1 MRNRSNDSN
10 YHWDYQDYRGNYG
23 QSPARARKSSG
34 LKYFLIAM
42 GVVILLVGALCIGA
56 SVWGSKPAPQPD
68 QDSSIGNELEHL
80 PEIDQQNKPEDNVP
94 DTTEDGL
101 LTPAGIYKKCAP
113 SVVGIITY
121 GSSSTAQGSG
131 IILSENGYI
140 ITNAHVVSGGEKFE
154 VVLQNGDSYDAT
166 VIGADNQS
174 DLALLKMQ
182 NPPEGLVAAT
192 FGNSDELEVG
202 EMVVAIGNPG
212 GLALASTQTVGYIS
226 AVQRTITT
234 ELGYTM
240 VCIQAD
246 AAINPGNS
254 GGPLINTYGQV
265 VGITSSKLVE
275 EGYEGIGFSI
285 PINTALPI
293 LDDLMQHGRVTG
305 RAQLGITVVVITH
318 QMSVVEEICDSVA
331 ILDGGVVVEQGEVR
345 EIFANPKTAAARR
358 LVAPNGGSAARDLS
372 SFAPDDHVVRV
383 TFNGSSAAKPLVA
396 SLAAEKGIL
405 VSVLSADTR
414 DLSGQ
419 CYGSML
425 LKLPRDTEQAKQA
438 AAYMRSQNGVTVE
451 EVTGE

>member
-1 MRNRSNDSN
+1 MINRSNDNN
-10 YHWDYQDYRGNYG
+10 YHWDYEDYQGNYG
-23 QSPARARKSSG
+23 QSPARGKKNSNRG
-34 LKYFLIAM
+34 LRVFLIMM
-42 GVVILLVGALCIGA
+42 GAVVLLVGALCIGA
-56 SVWGSKPAPQPD
+56 AVWGSRPAPQPD
-68 QDSSIGNELEHL
+68 QDPSIGNELEHL
-80 PEIDQQNKPEDNVP
+80 PEINQQNKPDDSVP
-94 DTTEDGL
+94 EQTEDGL

-113 SVVGIITY
+113 SVVGIVSY
-121 GSSSTAQGSG
+121 SSSTTAQGSG

-140 ITNAHVVSGGEKFE
+140 ITNAHVVSGGEQYE

-166 VIGADNQS
+166 LIGADNQS

-182 NPPEGLVAAT
+182 KPPEGLVAAT

-226 AVQRTITT
+226 AVKRTITT

-275 EGYEGIGFSI
+275 DGYEGIGFSI

-305 RAQLGITVVVITH
+305 RAQLGITVVEVSSSEASYYGIPMGLQIRSINEDSDVGRQGAEVGDIITSIDGWAITSRTDCSDILAQH
-318 QMSVVEEICDSVA
+318 QPGD
-331 ILDGGVVVEQGEVR
+331 
-345 EIFANPKTAAARR
+345 
-358 LVAPNGGSAARDLS
+358 
-372 SFAPDDHVVRV
+372 
-383 TFNGSSAAKPLVA
+383 
-396 SLAAEKGIL
+396 
-405 VSVLSADTR
+405 
-414 DLSGQ
+414 
-419 CYGSML
+419 
-425 LKLPRDTEQAKQA
+425 
-438 AAYMRSQNGVTVE
+438 TVE
-451 EVTGE
+451 ISLYRASRTGRGQTFTITVTLLGS

>member
-1 MRNRSNDSN
+1 MINRSNDNN
-10 YHWDYQDYRGNYG
+10 YHWDYEDYQGNYG
-23 QSPARARKSSG
+23 QSPARGKKNSNRG
-34 LKYFLIAM
+34 LRVFLIMM
-42 GVVILLVGALCIGA
+42 GAVVLLVGALCIGA
-56 SVWGSKPAPQPD
+56 AVWGSRPVPQPD
-68 QDSSIGNELEHL
+68 QDPSIGNELEHL
-80 PEIDQQNKPEDNVP
+80 PEIDQQNKPDDSVP
-94 DTTEDGL
+94 EQTEDGL

-113 SVVGIITY
+113 SVVGIVSY
-121 GSSSTAQGSG
+121 SSSTTAQGSG

-140 ITNAHVVSGGEKFE
+140 ITNAHVVSGGEQYE

-166 VIGADNQS
+166 LIGADNQS

-182 NPPEGLVAAT
+182 KPPEGLVAAT

-226 AVQRTITT
+226 AVKRTITT

-305 RAQLGITVVVITH
+305 RAQMGITVV
-318 QMSVVEEICDSVA
+318 
-331 ILDGGVVVEQGEVR
+331 EV
-345 EIFANPKTAAARR
+345 
-358 LVAPNGGSAARDLS
+358 S
-372 SFAPDDHVVRV
+372 S
-383 TFNGSSAAKPLVA
+383 S
-396 SLAAEKGIL
+396 E
-405 VSVLSADTR
+405 
-414 DLSGQ
+414 
-419 CYGSML
+419 
-425 LKLPRDTEQAKQA
+425 
-438 AAYMRSQNGVTVE
+438 AAYYGVPMGLRIMSITKESDMGRQGAEVGDIITSIDGWAVTTRGDVSDILAKHRPGDTVE
-451 EVTGE
+451 IGLYRASRTGRGQTLTINVTLIGS

>member
-1 MRNRSNDSN
+1 MKNRSNDSH
-10 YHWDYQDYRGNYG
+10 YQWDYQDYRGNYG
-23 QSPARARKSSG
+23 QNPAPRKRNAG

-42 GVVILLVGALCIGA
+42 GVVIVLAGALCIGVTA
-56 SVWGSKPAPQPD
+56 WNGKAPAPNPP
-68 QDSSIGNELEHL
+68 GATLPGENGELEHL
-80 PEIDQQNKPEDNVP
+80 PEINQQNKPEDSVP
-94 DTTEDGL
+94 ETTGDGL

-113 SVVGIITY
+113 SVVGIVSY
-121 GSSSTAQGSG
+121 GDSSTAQGSG

-140 ITNAHVVSGGEKFE
+140 ITNAHVVSGFNDYE
-154 VVLQNGDSYDAT
+154 VVLQNGDSYDAQL
-166 VIGADNQS
+166 VGADNQS
-174 DLALLKMQ
+174 DLALLRMVSLPQ
-182 NPPEGLVAAT
+182 EGLVAAT

-305 RAQLGITVVVITH
+305 RAQMGITVV
-318 QMSVVEEICDSVA
+318 
-331 ILDGGVVVEQGEVR
+331 EV
-345 EIFANPKTAAARR
+345 N
-358 LVAPNGGSAARDLS
+358 S
-372 SFAPDDHVVRV
+372 S
-383 TFNGSSAAKPLVA
+383 
-396 SLAAEKGIL
+396 E
-405 VSVLSADTR
+405 
-414 DLSGQ
+414 
-419 CYGSML
+419 
-425 LKLPRDTEQAKQA
+425 
-438 AAYMRSQNGVTVE
+438 AAYYGIPMGLRIMSITKESDMGRQGAEVGDIITSIDGWAVTTRGDVSDILAKHRPGDTVE
-451 EVTGE
+451 IGLYRASRTGRGQTLTINVTLIGS

>member
-1 MRNRSNDSN
+1 M
-10 YHWDYQDYRGNYG
+10 
-23 QSPARARKSSG
+23 
-34 LKYFLIAM
+34 
-42 GVVILLVGALCIGA
+42 
-56 SVWGSKPAPQPD
+56 
-68 QDSSIGNELEHL
+68 
-80 PEIDQQNKPEDNVP
+80 PE
-94 DTTEDGL
+94 TTGDGL

-113 SVVGIITY
+113 SVVGIVSY
-121 GSSSTAQGSG
+121 GDSSTAQGSG

-140 ITNAHVVSGGEKFE
+140 ITNAHVVSGFNDYE
-154 VVLQNGDSYDAT
+154 VVLQNGDSYDAQL
-166 VIGADNQS
+166 VGADNQS
-174 DLALLKMQ
+174 DLALLRMVSLPQ
-182 NPPEGLVAAT
+182 EGLVAAT

-305 RAQLGITVVVITH
+305 RAQMGITVV
-318 QMSVVEEICDSVA
+318 
-331 ILDGGVVVEQGEVR
+331 EV
-345 EIFANPKTAAARR
+345 
-358 LVAPNGGSAARDLS
+358 S
-372 SFAPDDHVVRV
+372 S
-383 TFNGSSAAKPLVA
+383 S
-396 SLAAEKGIL
+396 E
-405 VSVLSADTR
+405 
-414 DLSGQ
+414 
-419 CYGSML
+419 
-425 LKLPRDTEQAKQA
+425 
-438 AAYMRSQNGVTVE
+438 AAYYGIPMGLRIMSITKESDMGRQGAEVGDIITSIDGWAVTTRGDVSDILAKHRPGDTVE
-451 EVTGE
+451 IGLYRASRTGRGQTLTINVTLIGS

>member
-1 MRNRSNDSN
+1 MINRSNDNN
-10 YHWDYQDYRGNYG
+10 YHWDYEDYQGNYG
-23 QSPARARKSSG
+23 QSPARGKKNSNRG
-34 LKYFLIAM
+34 LRVFLIMM
-42 GVVILLVGALCIGA
+42 GAVVLLVGALCIGA
-56 SVWGSKPAPQPD
+56 AVWGSRPAPQPD
-68 QDSSIGNELEHL
+68 PNPSAGNELEHL
-80 PEIDQQNKPEDNVP
+80 PEIDQQNKPDDSVP
-94 DTTEDGL
+94 EQTEDGL

-113 SVVGIITY
+113 SVVGVVSY
-121 GSSSTAQGSG
+121 SSSTTAQGSG

-140 ITNAHVVSGGEKFE
+140 ITNAHVVSGGEQYE

-166 VIGADNQS
+166 LIGADNQS

-182 NPPEGLVAAT
+182 KPPEGLVAAT

-226 AVQRTITT
+226 AVKRTITT

-305 RAQLGITVVVITH
+305 RAQLGITVVEVSSSEASYYGIPMGLQIRSINEDSDVGRQGAEVGDIITSIDGWAITSRTDCSDILAQH
-318 QMSVVEEICDSVA
+318 QPGD
-331 ILDGGVVVEQGEVR
+331 
-345 EIFANPKTAAARR
+345 
-358 LVAPNGGSAARDLS
+358 
-372 SFAPDDHVVRV
+372 
-383 TFNGSSAAKPLVA
+383 
-396 SLAAEKGIL
+396 
-405 VSVLSADTR
+405 
-414 DLSGQ
+414 
-419 CYGSML
+419 
-425 LKLPRDTEQAKQA
+425 
-438 AAYMRSQNGVTVE
+438 TVE
-451 EVTGE
+451 ISLYRASRTGRGQTFTITVTLLGS

>member
-1 MRNRSNDSN
+1 MINRSNDNN
-10 YHWDYQDYRGNYG
+10 YHWDYEDYQGNYG
-23 QSPARARKSSG
+23 QSPARGKKNSNRG
-34 LKYFLIAM
+34 LRVFLIMM
-42 GVVILLVGALCIGA
+42 GAVVLLVGALCIGA
-56 SVWGSKPAPQPD
+56 AVWGSRPAPQPD

-80 PEIDQQNKPEDNVP
+80 PEIDQQNKPDDSVP
-94 DTTEDGL
+94 EQTEDGL

-113 SVVGIITY
+113 SVVGIVSY
-121 GSSSTAQGSG
+121 SSTTAQGSG

-140 ITNAHVVSGGEKFE
+140 ITNAHVVSGGEQYE

-166 VIGADNQS
+166 LIGADNQS

-182 NPPEGLVAAT
+182 KPPEGLVAAT

-226 AVQRTITT
+226 AVKRTITT

-305 RAQLGITVVVITH
+305 RAQLGITVVEVSSSEASYYGIPMGLQIRSINEDSDVGRQGAEVGDIITSIDGWAITSRTDCSDILAQH
-318 QMSVVEEICDSVA
+318 QPGD
-331 ILDGGVVVEQGEVR
+331 
-345 EIFANPKTAAARR
+345 
-358 LVAPNGGSAARDLS
+358 
-372 SFAPDDHVVRV
+372 
-383 TFNGSSAAKPLVA
+383 
-396 SLAAEKGIL
+396 
-405 VSVLSADTR
+405 
-414 DLSGQ
+414 
-419 CYGSML
+419 
-425 LKLPRDTEQAKQA
+425 
-438 AAYMRSQNGVTVE
+438 TVE
-451 EVTGE
+451 ISLYRASRTGRGQTFTITVTLLGS

>member
-1 MRNRSNDSN
+1 MRNRSNDNN
-10 YHWDYQDYRGNYG
+10 YHWDYQDYQDYRGSYG
-23 QSPARARKSSG
+23 GAPAKNRRSGG

-56 SVWGSKPAPQPD
+56 SLWGGSTPAPAPGPAIDND
-68 QDSSIGNELEHL
+68 QLEHL

-94 DTTEDGL
+94 ETTGDGL

-113 SVVGIITY
+113 SVVGIVTY
-121 GSSSTAQGSG
+121 GSSATAQGSG
-131 IILSENGYI
+131 IILSEQGYI
-140 ITNAHVVSGGEKFE
+140 ITNAHVVSGGEQFE
-154 VVLQNGDSYDAT
+154 VVLQNGDSYNAT
-166 VIGADNQS
+166 LIGADNQS
-174 DLALLKMQ
+174 DLAMLKMLD
-182 NPPEGLVAAT
+182 PPEGLVAAT

-305 RAQLGITVVVITH
+305 RAQLGITVTEVSSSEANYYGIPMGLRIMSINADSDVGRQGAEVGDIIT
-318 QMSVVEEICDSVA
+318 SIDGWA
-331 ILDGGVVVEQGEVR
+331 ITSRGDCSDILAQ
-345 EIFANPKTAAARR
+345 
-358 LVAPNGGSAARDLS
+358 
-372 SFAPDDHVVRV
+372 H
-383 TFNGSSAAKPLVA
+383 KP
-396 SLAAEKGIL
+396 G
-405 VSVLSADTR
+405 D
-414 DLSGQ
+414 
-419 CYGSML
+419 
-425 LKLPRDTEQAKQA
+425 
-438 AAYMRSQNGVTVE
+438 TVE
-451 EVTGE
+451 MSLYRASRTGRGQTFTITVTLLGS

>member
-42 GVVILLVGALCIGA
+42 GVVILLVGALCVGA

-121 GSSSTAQGSG
+121 GSSATAQGSG

-166 VIGADNQS
+166 VIGTDNQS

-318 QMSVVEEICDSVA
+318 QMSVVKEICTHVA
-331 ILDGGVVVEQGEVR
+331 ILDDGEVVEDGLVSAV
-345 EIFANPKTAAARR
+345 FSAPKSQAARHLVFPGGADAAVSDPSQERRIR
-358 LVAPNGGSAARDLS
+358 LIFRSAQTTAIPMVAR
-372 SFAPDDHVVRV
+372 
-383 TFNGSSAAKPLVA
+383 
-396 SLAAEKGIL
+396 LAAEESIYANVISASTQK
-405 VSVLSADTR
+405 LSEEV
-414 DLSGQ
+414 
-419 CYGSML
+419 YGSML
-425 LKLPRDTEQAKQA
+425 LGIPNSQFDRAWQFFRTIPNLQA
-438 AAYMRSQNGVTVE
+438 E
-451 EVTGE
+451 EVSVDVQ

>member
-1 MRNRSNDSN
+1 MRR
-10 YHWDYQDYRGNYG
+10 
-23 QSPARARKSSG
+23 
-34 LKYFLIAM
+34 
-42 GVVILLVGALCIGA
+42 A

-121 GSSSTAQGSG
+121 GSSATAQGSG

-254 GGPLINTYGQV
+254 GGALLNGKGEVIGMNTVKYSD
-265 VGITSSKLVE
+265 TSVE
-275 EGYEGIGFSI
+275 GMGYAI
-285 PINTALPI
+285 PINTALETAKGI
-293 LDDLMQHGRVTG
+293 IDGTIVAKTDETT
-305 RAQLGITVVVITH
+305 AFLGITGGTLDEDTASAYNAPAGIYV
-318 QMSVVEEICDSVA
+318 SNVA
-331 ILDGGVVVEQGEVR
+331 S
-345 EIFANPKTAAARR
+345 
-358 LVAPNGGSAARDLS
+358 GSAAQRAGLQ
-372 SFAPDDHVVRV
+372 AGCII
-383 TFNGSSAAKPLVA
+383 TGFNG
-396 SLAAEKGIL
+396 ED
-405 VSVLSADTR
+405 VSTME
-414 DLSGQ
+414 DLQ
-419 CYGSML
+419 
-425 LKLPRDTEQAKQA
+425 KLIQNCAPGDSVTITAQFPDSNGNYTEQTLTTIMGSKADAGDSSQ
-438 AAYMRSQNGVTVE
+438 STQQNGQNN
-451 EVTGE
+451 GQGSRNSQGGLGQSNGQ

>member
-23 QSPARARKSSG
+23 QGPARARKSSG

-42 GVVILLVGALCIGA
+42 GVVILLVGALCVGA

-121 GSSSTAQGSG
+121 GSSATAQGSG

-254 GGPLINTYGQV
+254 GGPLFSLDGNVIGVNSAKTVTASVDEYGQP
-265 VGITSSKLVE
+265 ISA
-275 EGYEGIGFSI
+275 EGLGFSLPINEAMRTAKQLIENGSVQRPGIGVSVVAVDEARAEKYNIPQGLLVYTVTKDGPGHKAGLYADDIITEYDGTAATDNDSFVDYLRRKAVGDTVKIRYWRDGEYYECMITVGDLNSI
-285 PINTALPI
+285 GSEI
-293 LDDLMQHGRVTG
+293 LDD
-305 RAQLGITVVVITH
+305 AY
-318 QMSVVEEICDSVA
+318 
-331 ILDGGVVVEQGEVR
+331 
-345 EIFANPKTAAARR
+345 
-358 LVAPNGGSAARDLS
+358 GGSK
-372 SFAPDDHVVRV
+372 FG
-383 TFNGSSAAKPLVA
+383 F
-396 SLAAEKGIL
+396 
-405 VSVLSADTR
+405 
-414 DLSGQ
+414 
-419 CYGSML
+419 
-425 LKLPRDTEQAKQA
+425 
-438 AAYMRSQNGVTVE
+438 
-451 EVTGE
+451 

>member
-42 GVVILLVGALCIGA
+42 GVVILLVGALCVGA

-140 ITNAHVVSGGEKFE
+140 ITNAHVVGGGEKFE
-154 VVLQNGDSYDAT
+154 VVLQNGDSYNAT
-166 VIGADNQS
+166 LIGADNQS

-212 GLALASTQTVGYIS
+212 GLALAST
-226 AVQRTITT
+226 
-234 ELGYTM
+234 
-240 VCIQAD
+240 QAD

-305 RAQLGITVVVITH
+305 RAQLGITVVEVGSNEANYYGIPAGLRIMSINEDSDVGRQGAEVGDIIT
-318 QMSVVEEICDSVA
+318 SIDGWA
-331 ILDGGVVVEQGEVR
+331 ITSRADCSDILAQ
-345 EIFANPKTAAARR
+345 
-358 LVAPNGGSAARDLS
+358 
-372 SFAPDDHVVRV
+372 H
-383 TFNGSSAAKPLVA
+383 KP
-396 SLAAEKGIL
+396 G
-405 VSVLSADTR
+405 D
-414 DLSGQ
+414 
-419 CYGSML
+419 
-425 LKLPRDTEQAKQA
+425 
-438 AAYMRSQNGVTVE
+438 TVE
-451 EVTGE
+451 ISLYRASRTGRGQTFTITVTLLGS

>member
-23 QSPARARKSSG
+23 QSPASARKSSG

-42 GVVILLVGALCIGA
+42 GVVILLVGALCVGA

-101 LTPAGIYKKCAP
+101 LTPAGIY
-113 SVVGIITY
+113 
-121 GSSSTAQGSG
+121 
-131 IILSENGYI
+131 
-140 ITNAHVVSGGEKFE
+140 VVSGGEKFE

-166 VIGADNQS
+166 VIGTDNQS

-305 RAQLGITVVVITH
+305 RAQLGITVVEVGSNEANYYGIPAGLRIMSINEDSDVGRQGAEVGDIIT
-318 QMSVVEEICDSVA
+318 SIDGWA
-331 ILDGGVVVEQGEVR
+331 ITSRADCSDILAQ
-345 EIFANPKTAAARR
+345 
-358 LVAPNGGSAARDLS
+358 
-372 SFAPDDHVVRV
+372 H
-383 TFNGSSAAKPLVA
+383 KP
-396 SLAAEKGIL
+396 G
-405 VSVLSADTR
+405 D
-414 DLSGQ
+414 
-419 CYGSML
+419 
-425 LKLPRDTEQAKQA
+425 
-438 AAYMRSQNGVTVE
+438 TVE
-451 EVTGE
+451 ISLYRASRTGRGQTFTITVTLLGS

>member
-1 MRNRSNDSN
+1 M
-10 YHWDYQDYRGNYG
+10 
-23 QSPARARKSSG
+23 
-34 LKYFLIAM
+34 
-42 GVVILLVGALCIGA
+42 
-56 SVWGSKPAPQPD
+56 
-68 QDSSIGNELEHL
+68 
-80 PEIDQQNKPEDNVP
+80 
-94 DTTEDGL
+94 
-101 LTPAGIYKKCAP
+101 
-113 SVVGIITY
+113 
-121 GSSSTAQGSG
+121 
-131 IILSENGYI
+131 
-140 ITNAHVVSGGEKFE
+140 VSGGEKFE

-202 EMVVAIGNPG
+202 EMVGAIGNPG

-234 ELGYTM
+234 DLGYTM

-305 RAQLGITVVVITH
+305 RAQLGITVVEVGSNEANYYGIPAGLRIMSINEDSDVGRQGAEVGDIIT
-318 QMSVVEEICDSVA
+318 SIDGWA
-331 ILDGGVVVEQGEVR
+331 ITSRADCSDILAQ
-345 EIFANPKTAAARR
+345 
-358 LVAPNGGSAARDLS
+358 
-372 SFAPDDHVVRV
+372 H
-383 TFNGSSAAKPLVA
+383 KP
-396 SLAAEKGIL
+396 G
-405 VSVLSADTR
+405 D
-414 DLSGQ
+414 
-419 CYGSML
+419 
-425 LKLPRDTEQAKQA
+425 
-438 AAYMRSQNGVTVE
+438 TVE
-451 EVTGE
+451 ISLYRASRTGRGQTFTITVTLLGS

>member
-1 MRNRSNDSN
+1 MINRSNDNN
-10 YHWDYQDYRGNYG
+10 YHWDYEDYQGNYG
-23 QSPARARKSSG
+23 QSPARGKKNSNRG
-34 LKYFLIAM
+34 LRVFLIMM
-42 GVVILLVGALCIGA
+42 GAVVLLVGALCIGA
-56 SVWGSKPAPQPD
+56 AVWGSRPAPQPD
-68 QDSSIGNELEHL
+68 QDPSIGNELEHL
-80 PEIDQQNKPEDNVP
+80 PEIDQQNKPDDSVP
-94 DTTEDGL
+94 EQTEDGL

-113 SVVGIITY
+113 SVVGIVSY
-121 GSSSTAQGSG
+121 SSTTAQGSG

-140 ITNAHVVSGGEKFE
+140 ITNAHVVSGGEQYE

-166 VIGADNQS
+166 LIGADNQS

-182 NPPEGLVAAT
+182 KPPEGLVAAT

-226 AVQRTITT
+226 AVKRTITT

-305 RAQLGITVVVITH
+305 RAQLGITVVEVSSSEASYYGIPMGLQIRSINEDSDVGRQGAEVGDIITSIDGWAITSRTDCSDILAQH
-318 QMSVVEEICDSVA
+318 QPGD
-331 ILDGGVVVEQGEVR
+331 
-345 EIFANPKTAAARR
+345 
-358 LVAPNGGSAARDLS
+358 
-372 SFAPDDHVVRV
+372 
-383 TFNGSSAAKPLVA
+383 
-396 SLAAEKGIL
+396 
-405 VSVLSADTR
+405 
-414 DLSGQ
+414 
-419 CYGSML
+419 
-425 LKLPRDTEQAKQA
+425 
-438 AAYMRSQNGVTVE
+438 TVE
-451 EVTGE
+451 ISLYRASRTGRGQTFTITVTLLGS

>member
-1 MRNRSNDSN
+1 MINRSNDNN
-10 YHWDYQDYRGNYG
+10 YHWDYEDYQGNYG
-23 QSPARARKSSG
+23 QSPARGKKNSNRG
-34 LKYFLIAM
+34 LRVFLIMM
-42 GVVILLVGALCIGA
+42 GAVVLLVGALCIGA
-56 SVWGSKPAPQPD
+56 AVWGSRPAPQPD
-68 QDSSIGNELEHL
+68 QDPSNGNELEHL
-80 PEIDQQNKPEDNVP
+80 PEIDQQNKPDDSVP
-94 DTTEDGL
+94 EQTEDGL

-113 SVVGIITY
+113 SVVGIVSY
-121 GSSSTAQGSG
+121 SSSTTAQGSG

-140 ITNAHVVSGGEKFE
+140 ITNAHVVSGGEQYE

-166 VIGADNQS
+166 LIGADNQS

-182 NPPEGLVAAT
+182 KPPEGLVAAT

-226 AVQRTITT
+226 AVKRTITT

-275 EGYEGIGFSI
+275 DGYEGIGFSI

-305 RAQLGITVVVITH
+305 RAQLGITVVEVSSSEASYYGIPMGLQIRSINEDSDVGRQGAEVGDIITSIDGWAITSRTDCSDILAQH
-318 QMSVVEEICDSVA
+318 QPGD
-331 ILDGGVVVEQGEVR
+331 
-345 EIFANPKTAAARR
+345 
-358 LVAPNGGSAARDLS
+358 
-372 SFAPDDHVVRV
+372 
-383 TFNGSSAAKPLVA
+383 
-396 SLAAEKGIL
+396 
-405 VSVLSADTR
+405 
-414 DLSGQ
+414 
-419 CYGSML
+419 
-425 LKLPRDTEQAKQA
+425 
-438 AAYMRSQNGVTVE
+438 TVE
-451 EVTGE
+451 ISLYRASRTGRGQTFTITVTLLGS